1 MADFQFTVRKLEKE
15 FYEQFYLETF
25 EQVKLIPEFSRKLGF
40 LHNIITNNSSE
51 WSGGHSA
58 TNMEERIKRDV
69 AVDIMRTVINML
81 TWEEVKAKEK
91 EAV

>member
-1 MADFQFTVRKLEKE
+1 MADLQFAIRKLEKE
-15 FYEQFYLETF
+15 FYKQYYLETY
-25 EQVKLIPEFSRKLGF
+25 EQVKLIPEMSRKMGF

-58 TNMEERIKRDV
+58 TNLEERIKRDV
-69 AVDIMRTVINML
+69 AIDIMRTVINMM
-81 TWEEVKAKEK
+81 TWEEVKQR

>member
-1 MADFQFTVRKLEKE
+1 MADLQFAVRKLEKE
-15 FYEQFYLETF
+15 FYEQYYLETF
-25 EQVKLIPEFSRKLGF
+25 GQVKLIPEMSRKMGF

-58 TNMEERIKRDV
+58 TNLEERIKRDV
-69 AVDIMRTVINML
+69 AIDIMRTVINMM
-81 TWEEVKAKEK
+81 TWEEVKSKQQ